1 MASGSK
7 EVRRPRRP
15 TLRQALEAA
24 EKAGKTVKSSKQ
36 GPDGTITLIFSN
48 GDETTTN
55 TDDWDAHLKELD
67 RGNN

>member
-1 MASGSK
+1 
-7 EVRRPRRP
+7 
-15 TLRQALEAA
+15 LRQALEAA

-67 RGNN
+67 RGKN